1 MKHWLSYI
9 VFFSIDD
16 LKRQNAR
23 SSLGYFW
30 IVLSQFVNIIGIAL
44 IYGLIFRQDLTKF
57 FPYVSAGIISWNLT
71 SSYISDSTKI
81 YLNNAATI
89 QNFKFPVWI
98 YIGML
103 ISKSLIIFFHGIGIQ
118 VLINIV
124 LGVAFTFESVLIVPN
139 LVLVLLLMFYMGR
152 IFGFVGAR
160 FRDFGPAI
168 GNIIYLCFLVT
179 PIIWEKNIFPENY
192 TWLLYLNPFTS
203 LIDLIRSPILGQSPS
218 IVSYLITLLCIVA
231 AYIVQ
236 IVFINKREKRI
247 VFYI

>member
-1 MKHWLSYI
+1 MKHWVSYVI
-9 VFFSIDD
+9 FFSIDD
-16 LKRQNAR
+16 LKRQNSR

-81 YLNNAATI
+81 YLNNASTI
-89 QNFKFPVWI
+89 QNFKFPVWV

-103 ISKSLIIFFHGIGIQ
+103 ISKSLIIFFHGVAIQ
-118 VLINIV
+118 ILVNIV
-124 LGVAFTFESVLIVPN
+124 LGVDFTWATLLVVPN
-139 LVLVLLLMFYMGR
+139 LIIVLVLMFYLGR
-152 IFGFVGAR
+152 LFGFVGAR

-168 GNIIYLCFLVT
+168 GNVIYLCFLIT
-179 PIIWEKNIFPENY
+179 PIIWEKNIFPESY
-192 TWLLYLNPFTS
+192 AWMLYLNPFTS
-203 LIDLIRSPILGQSPS
+203 LIDLIRSPILGQLPNG
-218 IVSYLITLLCIVA
+218 VSYLISLICIILVYLLQV
-231 AYIVQ
+231 
-236 IVFINKREKRI
+236 VFINKREQRI